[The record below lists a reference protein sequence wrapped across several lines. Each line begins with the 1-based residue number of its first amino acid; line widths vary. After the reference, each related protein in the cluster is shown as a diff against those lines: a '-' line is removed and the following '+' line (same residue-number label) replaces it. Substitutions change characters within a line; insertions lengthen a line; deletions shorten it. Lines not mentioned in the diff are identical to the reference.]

1 MKGFKLTQTI
11 KTAPIEKFGRSN
23 MIFAKYKNLHFIG
36 IGGAGMSGMA
46 KILHNLGYHISGSDN
61 TPTEVTDHLESLGI
75 RIYTGH
81 SAQQVAGAD
90 LVVISSAVNETNPEV
105 AEALQRGIP
114 VIKRA
119 EMLGELMRLKFS
131 IGIAGSH
138 GKTTT
143 TAMLGKILSMTRMD
157 PTVLIGGRA
166 MESDSGGQL
175 GKGDIMVA
183 EADEFDRS
191 FLMMFPTIAVITN
204 IEEDHLDCYDDL
216 DDLLSAFAEYINR
229 VPFYGSVIIPDF
241 DNNVA
246 RIREG
251 IKRPIVSFGFEP
263 TADIRAENIVYSN
276 YGSRFDLVVRHE
288 HKGQITLR
296 IPGRFN
302 IANALAAIA
311 AALEVEVPLEAI
323 DDGLREFRGVGRRF
337 EIIGQARGVTVVDD
351 YAHHPSEVAATLTGI
366 HETKPAEAG
375 KVIAVFQP
383 HLFTRTR
390 DFYRQF
396 AEALHHADIALVVD
410 IYPAREQPIAG
421 ITAAMIAD
429 YALSIGYKNI
439 RYIGLKEN
447 AIEEAAALAGDG
459 DMIITMGAGDVFR
472 INEKL
477 IQRLG
482 E

>member
-1 MKGFKLTQTI
+1 
-11 KTAPIEKFGRSN
+11 
-23 MIFAKYKNLHFIG
+23 MIFAKYKNLHFVG

-46 KILHNLGYHISGSDN
+46 KILHNLGYVISGSDN

-81 SAQQVAGAD
+81 SGQQVVGCD
-90 LVVISSAVNETNPEV
+90 LVVISSAVDDSNPEV
-105 AEALQRGIP
+105 VEALSQGIP

-131 IGIAGSH
+131 VGIAGSH

-143 TAMLGKILSMTRMD
+143 TAMLGKILAQTHLD

-166 MESDSGGQL
+166 VESDSGGQL
-175 GKGDIMVA
+175 GMGDIMIA
-183 EADEFDRS
+183 EADEYDRS
-191 FLMMFPTIAVITN
+191 FLKMFPTIAVITN
-204 IEEDHLDCYDDL
+204 IEEDHLDCYDGL

-229 VPFYGSVIIPDF
+229 VPFYGSVIIPDS
-241 DNNVA
+241 DPNVA
-246 RIREG
+246 RIRDS

-263 TADIRAENIVYSN
+263 TADIRADSVEFTD
-276 YGSRFDLVVRHE
+276 YGSRFVLVVRGESKTH
-288 HKGQITLR
+288 ISLN

-311 AALEVEVPLEAI
+311 AALEIEAPLEAI
-323 DDGLREFRGVGRRF
+323 EEGLRAFNGVGRRF
-337 EIIGQARGVTVVDD
+337 EVMGKVRGITVVDD
-351 YAHHPSEVAATLTGI
+351 YAHHPSEVLATLTGI
-366 HETKPAEAG
+366 NETKPPDAG
-375 KVIAVFQP
+375 KVIAIFQP
-383 HLFTRTR
+383 HLFSRTR

-396 AEALHHADIALVVD
+396 AEALHHADVALVVD
-410 IYPAREQPIAG
+410 IYPAREKPMAG

-429 YALSIGYKNI
+429 YAATIGHKNI

-447 AIEEAAALAGDG
+447 AIDVAAGIAEKGDL
-459 DMIITMGAGDVFR
+459 IITMGAGDVFR
-472 INEKL
+472 INDKL
-477 IQRLG
+477 LKKLG